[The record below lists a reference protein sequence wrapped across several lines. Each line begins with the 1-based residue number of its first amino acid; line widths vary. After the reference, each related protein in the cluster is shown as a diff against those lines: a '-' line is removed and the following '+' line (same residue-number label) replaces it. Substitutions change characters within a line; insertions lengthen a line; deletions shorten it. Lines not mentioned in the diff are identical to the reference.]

1 MSSWITLVQLFVNIV
16 GSSMSLRTSPFTP
29 DYFASH
35 GSLYICSKKCHRM
48 PCHQGETC
56 SVPQPQYQCGIKLF
70 VWLSNRSYI
79 CLSSQTSSITHMIN
93 FMRLWCGRTKKK
105 MYINW
110 KYVIPCLFR
119 HLTDLLLQLLNL
131 THKYVNITTWV
142 SDYER
147 FLQVAVNNDHD
158 SLGHLVKVAWKN
170 K

>member
-1 MSSWITLVQLFVNIV
+1 MTLHRKFSCYYVQLDYVLVSSWITLVQLFVNIV

-131 THKYVNITTWV
+131 THKYVNITT
-142 SDYER
+142 
-147 FLQVAVNNDHD
+147 
-158 SLGHLVKVAWKN
+158 
-170 K
+170 